1 MGPLLR
7 FLFIVITV
15 LWLIRVVI
23 RMLIPVLFQQ
33 LVSKSRQQANTQGQS
48 NRRPEGSI
56 HVDYIPPHTK
66 EPSPID
72 KAGDFIDYEEI
83 K

>member
-7 FLFIVITV
+7 FLLIVITV
-15 LWLIRVVI
+15 LWLIRVVV

-33 LVSKSRQQANTQGQS
+33 LVSKSRQQANSQGQS

-56 HVDYIPPHTK
+56 HVDYIPPHAK
-66 EPSPID
+66 EPALSD

>member
-15 LWLIRVVI
+15 LWLIRVVV
-23 RMLIPVLFQQ
+23 RLLIPVLFQQ
-33 LVSKSRQQANTQGQS
+33 LVNKSRQQAGSQSQS

-56 HVDYIPPHTK
+56 HVDYIPPQAR
-66 EPSPID
+66 EPKPID